1 MVYEAAAKCKGNPA
15 SGVPAPP
22 NNDPNKYGYAVATEP
37 PPDFDDGQRR

>member
-1 MVYEAAAKCKGNPA
+1 MIYEAAAKCRGNPA

-37 PPDFDDGQRR
+37 PPDLVGEP